1 VGSADLSR
9 EIEELERELSG
20 LRTRVD
26 EDNSSFS
33 ALEQQIDQLR
43 HRLTETRDAMRSR
56 EQELSDK
63 KAALVEVQRLERL
76 ESYEQDLTRFRE
88 ARSRV
93 TKGAD
98 AYLKELDTYDGE
110 VLGLRKLLEQMR
122 EAFGVDDERAAAVE
136 KALHE
141 EAQQLG
147 GTWEA
152 VVGATKWRLDELP
165 AAAAADGDEPAKVE
179 AEELPRDLQKRAEDS
194 RASRSRILDYF
205 KS

>member
-1 VGSADLSR
+1 MGSADLSR
-9 EIEELERELSG
+9 EIEALEHELGG

-33 ALEQQIDQLR
+33 ALEHQIDELR

-56 EQELSDK
+56 EQELAEK
-63 KAALVEVQRLERL
+63 KAALAEVQRVERL
-76 ESYEQDLTRFRE
+76 DAYEQDLAKFRE
-88 ARSRV
+88 ARGRLV
-93 TKGAD
+93 TSAQ
-98 AYLKELDTYDGE
+98 AYLKELDGYDGE
-110 VLGLRKLLEQMR
+110 VLGLRKLLQEMR
-122 EAFGVDDERAAAVE
+122 DAFGEDERVNAVQ
-136 KALHE
+136 KALSE

-165 AAAAADGDEPAKVE
+165 VADTDGDGLGEKD
-179 AEELPRDLQKRAEDS
+179 AEELPEDLQRRAEDS